1 MKREYR
7 KPTIEVVDIETMATC
22 LQAVSWNVRDE
33 KGEIYDP
40 STDHGYIIE
49 DQGKDH
55 YTGHEKDDAWNSDN
69 W

>member
-7 KPTIEVVDIETMATC
+7 KPTIEVVDIETKATC
-22 LQAVSWNVRDE
+22 VVASWNVRDE
-33 KGEIYDP
+33 NGEIYDP

-49 DQGKDH
+49 DNKDNLGD
-55 YTGHEKDDAWNSDN
+55 YDPWNSDN

>member
-1 MKREYR
+1 MKRTYI
-7 KPTIEVVDIETMATC
+7 KPAVEILDIETKATFMIN
-22 LQAVSWNVRDE
+22 SWNVRDE

-49 DQGKDH
+49 DQGEGKN
-55 YTGHEKDDAWNSDN
+55 GKDDPWDSSK

>member
-1 MKREYR
+1 MKRTYI
-7 KPTIEVVDIETMATC
+7 KPAVEILDIETKATC
-22 LQAVSWNVRDE
+22 VVDSWNVRDE

-49 DQGKDH
+49 DKDLKPGE
-55 YTGHEKDDAWNSDN
+55 YDPWDSTN

>member
-1 MKREYR
+1 MKRTYI
-7 KPTIEVVDIETMATC
+7 KPAVEILDIETKATFMIN
-22 LQAVSWNVRDE
+22 SWNVRDE

-49 DQGKDH
+49 DQGEGKN
-55 YTGHEKDDAWNSDN
+55 GKDDPWDSTD

>member
-1 MKREYR
+1 MKRTYI
-7 KPTIEVVDIETMATC
+7 KPAVEILDIETKATFM
-22 LQAVSWNVRDE
+22 QDSWNVRYE

-49 DQGKDH
+49 DQGEGKN
-55 YTGHEKDDAWNSDN
+55 GKDDPWDSTD

>member
-7 KPTIEVVDIETMATC
+7 KPTIEVVDIETTETC
-22 LQAVSWNVRDE
+22 LKAVSWNVDGG
-33 KGEIYDP
+33 KNPD
-40 STDHGYIIE
+40 DHGYIIE

-55 YTGHEKDDAWNSDN
+55 YNGHEKDDPWNSDN

>member
-22 LQAVSWNVRDE
+22 IQPQSWNIDGG
-33 KGEIYDP
+33 KNSD
-40 STDHGYIIE
+40 DHGYIIE
-49 DQGKDH
+49 DNGEGSFKPED
-55 YTGHEKDDAWNSDN
+55 GPWNSDN

>member
-49 DQGKDH
+49 DKGQGEYGKGEYDP
-55 YTGHEKDDAWNSDN
+55 WNSDN

>member
-49 DQGKDH
+49 DNKDNLGD
-55 YTGHEKDDAWNSDN
+55 YDPWNSDN

>member
-7 KPTIEVVDIETMATC
+7 KPTIEIVDIETTEAC

-33 KGEIYDP
+33 NGKIYDP

-49 DQGKDH
+49 DKGKDH
-55 YTGHEKDDAWNSDN
+55 YTGNEKDDPWNSDN

>member
-22 LQAVSWNVRDE
+22 VVASWHVDGPGR
-33 KGEIYDP
+33 P
-40 STDHGYIIE
+40 STDQGYIIE
-49 DQGKDH
+49 DKGQGEYKP
-55 YTGHEKDDAWNSDN
+55 EDDPWNSNN